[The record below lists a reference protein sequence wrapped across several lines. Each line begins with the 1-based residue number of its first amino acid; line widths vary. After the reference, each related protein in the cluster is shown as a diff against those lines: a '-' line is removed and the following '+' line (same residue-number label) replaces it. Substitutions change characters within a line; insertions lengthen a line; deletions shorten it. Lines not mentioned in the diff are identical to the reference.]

1 MQTHQRIKLRHLRTF
16 VEIARR
22 GALKHTAKELNMTQ
36 PAVSKVLK
44 DLEDILGYRLV
55 ERNRSG
61 ASLTEAGELF
71 LQYAEQ
77 SLATL
82 HQGLTSLSAMQTGAA
97 GQLRVGALPSVA
109 ARLLPFAARRFREVS
124 PGALLIVEQGSHQ
137 TLVSRLRSGELDLV
151 VGRLGAPETMTGLSF
166 TQIYSERV
174 ACVVGIDHPLA
185 NSARLEDILDWPVIY
200 PPRNAAIRP
209 LVDRLFLAKGLG
221 VPSDRLESVSHA
233 FGRAMALGPM
243 RAVWLISEGVV
254 AGDILAGVLRLLDID
269 TSSTSGPVGF
279 MARSEEEETPISRL
293 FRSAM
298 MKSLA
303 DVPMLWPAAEAV
315 EPGV

>member
-1 MQTHQRIKLRHLRTF
+1 MQTHNRIKLRHLRTF

-22 GALKHTAKELNMTQ
+22 GALKQTATALNMTQ

-82 HQGLTSLSAMQTGAA
+82 QQGLTSLSAMQSGAA

-109 ARLLPFAARRFREVS
+109 ARLFPLAAQRFRDVS

-137 TLVSRLRSGELDLV
+137 TLVSRLRAGELDLV

-174 ACVVGIDHPLA
+174 ACVVAMDHPL
-185 NSARLEDILDWPVIY
+185 SACTRIEEILEWPVIY
-200 PPRNAAIRP
+200 PPSNAAIRP
-209 LVDRLFLAKGLG
+209 LVDRLFLANGLG

-233 FGRAMALGPM
+233 FGRAVVLSPM
-243 RAVWLISEGVV
+243 RAIWLISEGVV
-254 AGDILAGVLRLLDID
+254 AGDILSGVLRLLDID
-269 TSSTSGPVGF
+269 TSSTAGPVGV
-279 MARSEEEETPISRL
+279 MARSEEAETPISRL

-298 MKSLA
+298 MKALA
-303 DVPMLWPAAEAV
+303 DLPTLWPGPAFQEQ
-315 EPGV
+315 PS